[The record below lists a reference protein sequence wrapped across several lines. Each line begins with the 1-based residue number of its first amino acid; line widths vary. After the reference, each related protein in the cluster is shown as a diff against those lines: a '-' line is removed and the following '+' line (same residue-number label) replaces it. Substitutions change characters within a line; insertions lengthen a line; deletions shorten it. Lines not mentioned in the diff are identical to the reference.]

1 MFILGLFSY
10 PLCVDRVLCTCPVG
24 GSADKTVLKIQ
35 APVLRKF
42 VVHTRF
48 QHSGGRT
55 KDRYFRIF
63 RVIESVGTNQLV
75 AEAQMAPY
83 RI

>member
-1 MFILGLFSY
+1 MLTVC
-10 PLCVDRVLCTCPVG
+10 CVLALWEVLQI
-24 GSADKTVLKIQ
+24 KYKIQ

-55 KDRYFRIF
+55 KDRYFMIF

-75 AEAQMAPY
+75 TEARMAPY
-83 RI
+83 RIYEPVSGSVCQ